1 MTNGVFSDFEIDKM
15 SVKFAAASGASET
28 AIAMDCVG
36 SVEEEL
42 TAKEITKKCRGV
54 VIKDVVKGT
63 GEGTLT
69 ISAHVP
75 TTIFTKAF
83 GMTQSDLAEGV
94 QAYGSNSRHK
104 EFCLT
109 MHVLDED
116 GAEKYKAYPK
126 CIFKAR
132 PKINIE
138 NGAEE
143 VAEVEMEIAVMPD
156 DKGNGMYEALA
167 SGLSSTITTGWMEN
181 FNYDLV
187 KTASA

>member
-1 MTNGVFSDFEIDKM
+1 MLNGVFSDYEIDKM
-15 SVKFAAASGASET
+15 SVKFTDAEK
-28 AIAMDCVG
+28 AIAMNCVG

-42 TAKEITKKCRGV
+42 TAKVITKKCRGV
-54 VIKDVVKGT
+54 TIKNIVKGT

-75 TTIFTKAF
+75 YEIFKEAF
-83 GMTQSDLAEGV
+83 GMALETLKTGV

-109 MHVLDED
+109 VHVTDED

-126 CIFKAR
+126 CICSAR
-132 PKINIE
+132 PTITTE

-143 VAEVEMEIAVMPD
+143 VAEIEMSITIAPD
-156 DKGNGMYEALA
+156 ADGNGMYEALA
-167 SGLSSTITTGWMEN
+167 EEVDETIATAWLDN
-181 FNYDLV
+181 FTPELV
-187 KTASA
+187 KVTSA

>member
-1 MTNGVFSDFEIDKM
+1 MTNGVFSDFEIDQM
-15 SVKFAAASGASET
+15 SVKFADATSQT
-28 AIAMDCVG
+28 ATSMNCVG

-54 VIKDVVKGT
+54 VVKYVVKGT

-75 TTIFTKAF
+75 TAIFTEAF
-83 GMTQSDLAEGV
+83 GMEHDDLAEGV

-104 EFCLT
+104 AFCLT

-116 GAEKYKAYPK
+116 GAEKYKAYPN

-132 PKINIE
+132 PKISVE

-143 VAEVEMEIAVMPD
+143 VAEVEMEIAIMPD

-167 SGLSSTITTGWMEN
+167 AGLSSTIVSGWMSS

-187 KTASA
+187 KAAS

>member
-15 SVKFAAASGASET
+15 SVKFVGDSTEAVS
-28 AIAMDCVG
+28 MDCVG

-75 TTIFTKAF
+75 YDIFKEAF
-83 GMTQSDLAEGV
+83 GMESADLKTGV
-94 QAYGSNSRHK
+94 LAYGTNSRHK
-104 EFCLT
+104 AFCLT
-109 MHVLDED
+109 MHVNDED
-116 GAEKYKAYPK
+116 GEEKFKAYPN

-132 PKINIE
+132 PTISVE

-143 VAEVEMEIAVMPD
+143 VAEVEIEIAVMPD
-156 DKGNGMYEALA
+156 DQGNGMYEALA
-167 SGLSSTITTGWMEN
+167 EGLDETVASGWMSN
-181 FNYDLV
+181 FNYTLV
-187 KTASA
+187 KA